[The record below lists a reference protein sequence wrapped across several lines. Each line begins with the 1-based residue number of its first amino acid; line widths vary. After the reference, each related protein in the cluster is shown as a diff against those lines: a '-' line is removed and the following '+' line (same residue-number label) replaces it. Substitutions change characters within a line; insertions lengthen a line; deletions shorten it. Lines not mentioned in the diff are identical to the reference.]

1 MKTHT
6 MKRTHLFLFFILF
19 ISNLLLIACGGE
31 ESATTLK
38 VDMVEFMFE
47 PKTFTVPAGEE
58 ITLELVNK
66 GALEHDFVILKK
78 GVTAEGNFDHS
89 ARQDDI
95 LFEARLH
102 PGKSGAFTFTI
113 AEAGEYQVICS
124 IPGHLVAGMAGK
136 LIVK

>member
-1 MKTHT
+1 
-6 MKRTHLFLFFILF
+6 MKRKYFSIFLLIFF
-19 ISNLLLIACGGE
+19 LLLTACGGGQA
-31 ESATTLK
+31 ATTFQ

-47 PKTFTVPAGEE
+47 PKTFTVPAGEQ

-78 GVTAEGNFDHS
+78 GVTAEGNFDHA

-95 LFEARLH
+95 LFEARLG
-102 PGKSGAFTFTI
+102 PGKSGSFAFTVS
-113 AEAGEYQVICS
+113 EPGEYQVICS
-124 IPGHLVAGMAGK
+124 IPGHLMAGMSGK